1 MRGGGAWQPLTEVWS
16 RYLRQKPA
24 GANHWTEVG
33 GRPPVTVPRRR
44 LPKWGKPLR
53 LAAAYLGP

>member
-1 MRGGGAWQPLTEVWS
+1 MRGGGAWQPLTEIWS

-33 GRPPVTVPRRR
+33 GRPPLTVAQPA
-44 LPKWGKPLR
+44 LPKWGKQPR
-53 LAAAYLGP
+53 PAGAYLHR